1 MSGQLHT
8 EHWEMSA
15 TDPDKA
21 FLSDLRTIE
30 DELKT
35 NASTEASNNSLFAF
49 LLSTAPQYIEMVP
62 NHWLKQDM
70 PSYNVQTIVA
80 ILFLAICIPANIG
93 QILIFVAYGRYNCF
107 FYMF

>member
-1 MSGQLHT
+1 MSGKLHT
-8 EHWEMSA
+8 EQWEMSA

-21 FLSDLRTIE
+21 FMSDPSTIE
-30 DELKT
+30 NELRT
-35 NASTEASNNSLFAF
+35 NASTEASNNSLIAF
-49 LLSTAPQYIEMVP
+49 LLSTAPQYIEVVP
-62 NHWLKQDM
+62 NHWLKQDL